1 MYLTSSAQTIIGLT
15 PGITRRETLTEA
27 FYLADGIRALSG
39 RVHAIVRFRAPSP
52 RRLSSD
58 CNVELSIQLS
68 ASCLTIQ
75 GA

>member
-1 MYLTSSAQTIIGLT
+1 MYQKQGIHLT
-15 PGITRRETLTEA
+15 PGITRRETLRET

-39 RVHAIVRFRAPSP
+39 RVHAVVRFPAPPP

-58 CNVELSIQLS
+58 CKAELSIQLT
-68 ASCLTIQ
+68 APRLTIQ